1 MRKMAPLFAVLCLTG
16 CAVGPAYHPPKVT
29 VPDHWSGQRAEA
41 RSAAALRSFWT
52 GFKDPT
58 LTHLIEEA
66 VASNFDL
73 KIAGERIRAAD
84 DMVRVAAAG
93 GLPQIGIGAAAED
106 RRETQTIDWP
116 PPSAKYGQYPYYA
129 LGFDASWELD
139 LFGETKRRKESAQAA
154 AEAAVD
160 ARQGMVVA
168 LTAAVASTYLSF
180 QTTESRLQI
189 ARADLEVSRRAQE
202 LAHHAFESGERSHLR
217 VSEADARVHAAE
229 AVIPL
234 LQAHADELI
243 HALAILLAKAPAA
256 FAISNRH
263 IDGTMPSPPALPP
276 SLPSEVIA
284 QRPDIRR
291 AERGY
296 AQANAN
302 VGVAVANLYPHF
314 SIPLDMSSTTS
325 TVREVFQHAS
335 LLWRVGLDGSQS
347 LYTGGRLAANVD
359 AARAAKKAALFSY
372 QQTVLRAFGEVEDAL
387 SRQRTEELRYEA
399 LAAQLADDHRALR
412 EARDRYSR
420 GEVGLLPV
428 LEAEQLLYAT
438 EDAELASG
446 LNRCLADISL
456 YQALGGSWREGTGPN
471 LVGARSVDK
480 SGVSRP
486 GLRSPVARTGP
497 QYPYS
502 AGAQVSRS
510 QLWPMAAIAFQLSCQ
525 LCRYRPACHA

>member
-1 MRKMAPLFAVLCLTG
+1 MRKLATLFAALSLTG
-16 CAVGPAYHPPKVT
+16 CVVGPTYHLPKVT
-29 VPDHWSGQRAEA
+29 VPDHWSEQRGEA

-58 LTHLIEEA
+58 LTHLIQEA
-66 VASNFDL
+66 IASNFDL

-84 DMVRVAAAG
+84 DMVRVAGAG

-160 ARQGMVVA
+160 TRQGMAVS
-168 LTAAVASTYLSF
+168 LTAAVASAYLSF
-180 QTTESRLQI
+180 QATELRLQI
-189 ARADLEVSRRAQE
+189 ARANLEISRRAQK
-202 LAHHAFESGERSHLR
+202 LAHHAFESGEHSHVQ

-229 AVIPL
+229 AAIPL
-234 LQAHADELI
+234 LQAHADELT

-256 FAISNRH
+256 LTINDH
-263 IDGTMPSPPALPP
+263 GIDGAMPAPPALPP

-291 AERGY
+291 AEREY
-296 AQANAN
+296 ARANAN

-335 LLWRVGLDGSQS
+335 LLWRMGLDGTQS
-347 LYTGGRLAANVD
+347 LYSGGRLTANVD
-359 AARAAKKAALFSY
+359 AARAAKEAALFSY
-372 QQTVLRAFGEVEDAL
+372 QLTVLRAFGEVEDAL
-387 SRQRTEELRYEA
+387 SRQKTEELRYQA
-399 LAAQLADDHRALR
+399 LNAQLADDRRALL
-412 EARDRYSR
+412 EAQDRYAR
-420 GEVGLLPV
+420 GEIGLLPV
-428 LEAEQLLYAT
+428 LEAQQLRYAT
-438 EDAELASG
+438 EDAEVASS
-446 LNRCLADISL
+446 LDRCLADISL
-456 YQALGGSWREGTGPN
+456 YKALGGSWQEGALPS
-471 LVGARSVDK
+471 LVRRRS
-480 SGVSRP
+480 
-486 GLRSPVARTGP
+486 ANN
-497 QYPYS
+497 
-502 AGAQVSRS
+502 
-510 QLWPMAAIAFQLSCQ
+510 
-525 LCRYRPACHA
+525 